1 LENGVLVHKKQEAMF
16 KKTILM
22 ICLFVGMMK
31 GLSAQIPHSA
41 AAPRSAAPIPFGVQ
55 DAMMIDQLMV
65 TSPGF
70 TISSLD
76 ALREQSVKPY
86 MMPVRRANDKGSELS
101 YELASCLE
109 FYKNLNENYKLNLSP
124 DFITL
129 NLQGQGIQPTPQTAF
144 RFLADVGTVDSAI
157 LPYGTTTLTN
167 GVRSALRY
175 RISNFLQIFRD
186 ISKPRQKIYEIRKAL
201 MRGNPVIVDFMA
213 DPSLPLANGADEWKL
228 QGQANQLYPLVVV
241 GFNEDKQAVEV
252 MSAWGSA
259 WGRAGYVWIPYDDFG
274 NLAVNGYVLIPT
286 GF

>member
-1 LENGVLVHKKQEAMF
+1 MF
-16 KKTILM
+16 KKTVLM
-22 ICLFVGMMK
+22 ICLFVGTMK
-31 GLSAQIPHSA
+31 GLTAQIPHGA
-41 AAPRSAAPIPFGVQ
+41 AAPRSAATIPFGVQ
-55 DAMMIDQLMV
+55 DATMIDQLMI
-65 TSPGF
+65 TLPGF
-70 TISSLD
+70 TATSLD

-144 RFLADVGTVDSAI
+144 RFLAEVGTVDSAI

-213 DPSLPLANGADEWKL
+213 DASLPLANGVDDWKL
-228 QGQANQLYPLVVV
+228 QGQATQLYPLVVV

-259 WGRAGYVWIPYDDFG
+259 WGRAGYVWIPYDVFG
-274 NLAVNGYVLIPT
+274 DLAVNGYVLIPT